1 MEKLIKEIQRE
12 MSYYLSI
19 KQMDQLE
26 KVLRKT
32 LQEKEFKIINEANY
46 EEKDYCDLFIC
57 AKKVEGCS
65 ERSIK
70 YYKSTIDNMIK
81 IIGKDIN
88 LITTE
93 NLRTYLAE
101 YYEKNCCSKVTLDNI
116 RRILSTFFSW
126 LEDENYIIK
135 SPVKRIHKIKT
146 GKVVKETYTDENI
159 EILRDN
165 CKGIRDLAIIDLL
178 NSSGI
183 RVGELVKLNRKD
195 INFNDRECIVL
206 GKGEKQRK
214 VYFDSKTK
222 IHLQKYLELR
232 KDDNEALFVSLLNPH
247 NRLQISGVEI
257 RLRQLGR
264 SLNIDKV
271 HPHKFRRTLATK
283 AIDKGMPIEQVQ
295 QLLGHQKIDTTL
307 QYGWKCEEL
316 KNVTLKITDG
326 KHGDCENEEN
336 SGYYFISAKD
346 INDRKIYTENS
357 RQITKKDF
365 DETNKRTM
373 LKAGDIIVVNT
384 GATIGKTA
392 IATIEDV
399 SKNLTFQKSV
409 AIITVDSDKLLS
421 EFLEQYIIF
430 DRDRIY
436 NNASGSAQK
445 NWLLSQMR
453 SYKIILPPVELQT
466 KFVNFVREVDKLKFE
481 IEKS

>member
-1 MEKLIKEIQRE
+1 MKSQSKFIE
-12 MSYYLSI
+12 MFG
-19 KQMDQLE
+19 DP
-26 KVLRKT
+26 V
-32 LQEKEFKIINEANY
+32 INP
-46 EEKDYCDLFIC
+46 K
-57 AKKVEGCS
+57 
-65 ERSIK
+65 
-70 YYKSTIDNMIK
+70 
-81 IIGKDIN
+81 
-88 LITTE
+88 
-93 NLRTYLAE
+93 
-101 YYEKNCCSKVTLDNI
+101 
-116 RRILSTFFSW
+116 
-126 LEDENYIIK
+126 
-135 SPVKRIHKIKT
+135 
-146 GKVVKETYTDENI
+146 
-159 EILRDN
+159 
-165 CKGIRDLAIIDLL
+165 
-178 NSSGI
+178 
-183 RVGELVKLNRKD
+183 
-195 INFNDRECIVL
+195 
-206 GKGEKQRK
+206 
-214 VYFDSKTK
+214 
-222 IHLQKYLELR
+222 
-232 KDDNEALFVSLLNPH
+232 
-247 NRLQISGVEI
+247 
-257 RLRQLGR
+257 
-264 SLNIDKV
+264 
-271 HPHKFRRTLATK
+271 
-283 AIDKGMPIEQVQ
+283 
-295 QLLGHQKIDTTL
+295 
-307 QYGWKCEEL
+307 GWKCEEL

>member
-1 MEKLIKEIQRE
+1 MRGRLYMEKLIKEIQRE

-19 KQMDQLE
+19 KQMEQLE

-81 IIGKDIN
+81 IIGKGIN

-214 VYFDSKTK
+214 VYFDAKTK

-307 QYGWKCEEL
+307 QYAMVNQS
-316 KNVTLKITDG
+316 NVKISHR
-326 KHGDCENEEN
+326 K
-336 SGYYFISAKD
+336 YIS
-346 INDRKIYTENS
+346 
-357 RQITKKDF
+357 
-365 DETNKRTM
+365 
-373 LKAGDIIVVNT
+373 
-384 GATIGKTA
+384 
-392 IATIEDV
+392 
-399 SKNLTFQKSV
+399 
-409 AIITVDSDKLLS
+409 
-421 EFLEQYIIF
+421 
-430 DRDRIY
+430 
-436 NNASGSAQK
+436 
-445 NWLLSQMR
+445 
-453 SYKIILPPVELQT
+453 
-466 KFVNFVREVDKLKFE
+466 
-481 IEKS
+481 